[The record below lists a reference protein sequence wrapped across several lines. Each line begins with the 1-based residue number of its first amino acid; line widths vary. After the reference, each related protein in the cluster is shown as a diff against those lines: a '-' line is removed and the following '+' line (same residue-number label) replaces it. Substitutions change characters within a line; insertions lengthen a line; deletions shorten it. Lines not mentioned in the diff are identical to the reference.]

1 MQKIGIV
8 LCDSLPLPP
17 VKGGAVETLL
27 QSLVELNEKD
37 PKVDFVL
44 YSNYDEFA
52 EQQSHRYLHADYLY
66 FKPGVVERLAD
77 FCLKVIRKLSRQ
89 YLKSLTPSLYEIM
102 AAKAFKKKE
111 INKVVLANCPYFSLS
126 FSKTKDFKIIQY
138 LHNDYINIENIF
150 AKTVLEHSNQVIAVS
165 DFIKRR
171 INEVAPQGLK
181 TDTCYNG
188 LNLDNYLRPCTD
200 DELEELR
207 KKYSLKKS
215 DKVIIYVGRLTDT
228 KGIGALM
235 DAFEQFAPS
244 FPEWK
249 LMIVGGMTFSSS
261 EKDTF
266 VEGLYRKAKSIG
278 HQVFFTGYVDYID
291 IYKYYQLSDLCVVPS
306 LTNESF
312 SLTSVEAQASGLPV
326 IISDAGGIIE
336 TISPKSGMIVNRG
349 NQFVENLC
357 KAMSE
362 IMANEE
368 KRNTMSAA
376 ARESANR
383 FPAMSMYER
392 FIELVI

>member
-27 QSLVELNEKD
+27 QSLVELNEKE
-37 PKVDFVL
+37 PKVVFVL
-44 YSNYDEFA
+44 YSNYDELA

-66 FKPGVVERLAD
+66 FKPVAVERLAD
-77 FCLKVIRKLSRQ
+77 FCLKVIRRLSRQ
-89 YLKSLTPSLYEIM
+89 YLKRLTPSLYEIK
-102 AAKAFKKKE
+102 AAKAFKKRG

-126 FSKTKDFKIIQY
+126 FSKTKGFKIIQY

-171 INEVAPQGLK
+171 INEVTPQGLK

-188 LNLDNYLRPCTD
+188 LDLDNYFRPCTD

-207 KKYSLKKS
+207 KKYSLKNS

-228 KGIGALM
+228 KGIGALIN
-235 DAFEQFAPS
+235 AFEQLASS
-244 FPEWK
+244 FPGWK
-249 LMIVGGMTFSSS
+249 LMIVGGVTFSSS
-261 EKDTF
+261 EKDNF
-266 VEGLYRKAKSIG
+266 VEGLYQKAKSIG
-278 HQVFFTGYVDYID
+278 HQVFFTGYVDYKD

-336 TISPKSGMIVNRG
+336 TISPKSGVIVNRG
-349 NQFVENLC
+349 SQFVENLC

-362 IMANEE
+362 IMTNEE

-383 FPAMSMYER
+383 FPAASMYER